1 MKQLIRLLAITLS
14 EEAANYH
21 RSSLEGIVKDL
32 RIEADAIGVALT
44 TVKYGRSGKMSASVK
59 VKIGDGSLS
68 MTSHDIGKYGKAN
81 VEWALNSDGKYENGI
96 AQIGGKRK
104 ARKFVNEIIGKL
116 DVQICKKRASERRSA
131 RA

>member
-1 MKQLIRLLAITLS
+1 MKQLIRLIARTLS
-14 EEAANYH
+14 EEAAIHH

-81 VEWALNSDGKYENGI
+81 VEWTLSADGKYENGI
-96 AQIGGKRK
+96 AQIGGKQK
-104 ARKFVNEIIGKL
+104 TQKLVNEIIGKL
-116 DVQICKKRASERRSA
+116 DAQICKKRASERRSA